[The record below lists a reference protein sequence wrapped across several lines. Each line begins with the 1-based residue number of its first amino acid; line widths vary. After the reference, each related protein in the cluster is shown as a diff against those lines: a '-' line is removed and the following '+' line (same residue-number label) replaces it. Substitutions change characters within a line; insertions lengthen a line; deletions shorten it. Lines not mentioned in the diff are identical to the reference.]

1 MKIVFITNLV
11 NHHQIP
17 LADELYRMLGDDY
30 TYIACEPLPDWL
42 IKGGYDPSL
51 DRPYV
56 IRAYKSEEEMSK
68 ACRLAYESDV
78 VIIGSAPDSFIVNRL
93 KDNKLTFR
101 YTERYFK
108 NRPWYF
114 PDPRVFI
121 NFYKNHFRYRNKNF
135 YMLAAS
141 AYTANDVYHMHC
153 YKDKVYKWG
162 YFTRVDNFAL
172 EASQKLDASSA
183 ESAPHLMWCA
193 RFLRWK
199 HPELPVLL
207 AARLKSKGYKFALDM
222 YGSGEELENTKQL
235 ALNLDV
241 GDVVSFYGN
250 LPNDQILKKMRK
262 SEIFLFTSDKGEG
275 WGAVLN
281 ESMSNGCAVVASSMI
296 GSAPFL
302 INDGI
307 NGLLF
312 KSENLDSLEEK
323 VSYLLD
329 HPKER
334 IEMAKNAVMTM
345 RNEWSPKIAAQRF
358 MYLVEQLLHGSD
370 SEFKEGPCSKAY
382 PYKSKL

>member
-1 MKIVFITNLV
+1 MKIAFITNLV

-51 DRPYV
+51 DRPYI
-56 IRAYKSEEEMSK
+56 IRTYKSEEEMSK
-68 ACRLAYESDV
+68 ARRLAYESDV

-101 YTERYFK
+101 YAERYFK

-193 RFLRWK
+193 RFLRLK

-207 AARLKSKGYKFALDM
+207 AARLKSKGYQFTLDM
-222 YGSGEELENTKQL
+222 YGSGEEFEKIKELATQL
-235 ALNLDV
+235 QV
-241 GDVVSFYGN
+241 SDVVTFCGN
-250 LPNDQILKKMRK
+250 QPNEQILQQMRTHD
-262 SEIFLFTSDKGEG
+262 IFLFTSDRNEG

-281 ESMSNGCAVVASSMI
+281 ESMSNGCAVVASNRI
-296 GSAPFL
+296 GAAPFL
-302 INDGI
+302 INDGV

-329 HPKER
+329 HPQER

>member
-1 MKIVFITNLV
+1 MKIAFITNLV

-222 YGSGEELENTKQL
+222 YGSGEELENTKRL
-235 ALNLDV
+235 AFNLDV

-358 MYLVEQLLHGSD
+358 IYLVEQLLHGSD
-370 SEFKEGPCSKAY
+370 SELKEGPCSKAY

>member
-17 LADELYRMLGDDY
+17 LADELYRMLGADY
-30 TYIACEPLPDWL
+30 AYIACEPLPDWL

-51 DRPYV
+51 DRPYI

-78 VIIGSAPDSFIVNRL
+78 VIIGSALDSFIEKRL
-93 KDNKLTFR
+93 KENKLTFR
-101 YTERYFK
+101 YAERYFK

-121 NFYKNHFRYRNKNF
+121 NFYKNHFRYRNKKL

-141 AYTANDVYHMHC
+141 AYTANDVYCMHC

-172 EASQKLDASSA
+172 EACEKLDASSA

-199 HPELPVLL
+199 HPELPVQL
-207 AARLKSKGYKFALDM
+207 AARLKSKGYKFVLDM
-222 YGSGEELENTKQL
+222 YGTGEELENTKRLVSQL
-235 ALNLDV
+235 GV
-241 GDVVSFYGN
+241 EDVVSFYGN
-250 LPNDQILKKMRK
+250 MPNEQILQKMRK
-262 SEIFLFTSDKGEG
+262 SEIFIFTSDKNEG

-281 ESMSNGCAVVASSMI
+281 ESMSNGCAVVASNRI
-296 GSAPFL
+296 GAAPFL

-323 VSYLLD
+323 VCYLLD
-329 HPKER
+329 RPQER
-334 IEMAKNAVMTM
+334 IEMATNAIMTM
-345 RNEWSPKIAAQRF
+345 RNEWSPQNAAQHF
-358 MYLVEQLLHGSD
+358 LYLAEQLLHGSD

>member
-329 HPKER
+329 YPKER

>member
-68 ACRLAYESDV
+68 ACRLASESDV

-329 HPKER
+329 YPKER

>member
-1 MKIVFITNLV
+1 MKIAFITNLV

-51 DRPYV
+51 DRPYI
-56 IRAYKSEEEMSK
+56 IRTYKSEEEMSK
-68 ACRLAYESDV
+68 ARRLAYESDV

-101 YTERYFK
+101 YAERYFK

-121 NFYKNHFRYRNKNF
+121 NFYKNHFRYRNKNL

-141 AYTANDVYHMHC
+141 AYTANDVYRMHC

-193 RFLRWK
+193 RFLRLK

-207 AARLKSKGYKFALDM
+207 AARLKSKGYQFTIDM
-222 YGSGEELENTKQL
+222 YGSGEEFEKIKELATQL
-235 ALNLDV
+235 QV
-241 GDVVSFYGN
+241 SDVVTFCGN
-250 LPNDQILKKMRK
+250 QPNEQILQQMRTHD
-262 SEIFLFTSDKGEG
+262 IFLFTSDRNEG

-281 ESMSNGCAVVASSMI
+281 ESMSNGCAVVASNRI
-296 GSAPFL
+296 GAAPFL
-302 INDGI
+302 INDGV

-312 KSENLDSLEEK
+312 KSEDLDSLEEK

-329 HPKER
+329 HPQER
-334 IEMAKNAVMTM
+334 IEMATNAIMTM
-345 RNEWSPKIAAQRF
+345 RNEWSPKKAAQRF
-358 MYLVEQLLHGSD
+358 MYLAEQLLHGSD

>member
-1 MKIVFITNLV
+1 MKITFITNLV
-11 NHHQIP
+11 HHHQIP
-17 LADELYRMLGDDY
+17 LADELYRALGADY
-30 TYIACEPLPDWL
+30 SYVACEPLPDWL
-42 IKGGYDPSL
+42 IKGGYDPTL
-51 DRPYV
+51 DRPYI

-68 ACRLAYESDV
+68 ARRLAYESDV
-78 VIIGSAPDSFIVNRL
+78 VIIGSAPESFIEKRL
-93 KDNKLTFR
+93 EENKLTFR
-101 YTERYFK
+101 YAERYFK

-121 NFYKNHFRYRNKNF
+121 NFYKNHFRYRNKNL

-162 YFTRVDNFAL
+162 YFTQVENFAI
-172 EASQKLDASSA
+172 EECEKLGTSSA
-183 ESAPHLMWCA
+183 ESTSHIMWCA

-207 AARLKSKGYKFALDM
+207 AARLKSKGYKFSLDM
-222 YGSGEELENTKQL
+222 YGSGEEFENTKQL
-235 ALNLDV
+235 ALKLDV
-241 GDVVSFYGN
+241 GDVVSFCGN
-250 LPNDQILKKMRK
+250 LPNDQILKKMRE
-262 SEIFLFTSDKGEG
+262 SDIFLFTSDKGEG

-281 ESMSNGCAVVASSMI
+281 ESMSNGCAVVASNRI
-296 GSAPFL
+296 GAAPFL
-302 INDGI
+302 INDGV

-329 HPKER
+329 HPQER
-334 IEMAKNAVMTM
+334 IKIAKNAIMTM
-345 RNEWSPKIAAQRF
+345 RNQWSPKIAAQRF
-358 MYLVEQLLHGSD
+358 MYLAEHLLNGTD
-370 SEFKEGPCSKAY
+370 SEYNEGPCSKAY

>member
-1 MKIVFITNLV
+1 MKIAFITNLV

-17 LADELYRMLGDDY
+17 LADELYRMLGADY
-30 TYIACEPLPDWL
+30 AYIACEPLPDWL

-51 DRPYV
+51 DRPYI
-56 IRAYKSEEEMSK
+56 IRAYQSEEEMSQ

-78 VIIGSAPDSFIVNRL
+78 VIIGSAPDSFIEKRL
-93 KDNKLTFR
+93 QENKLTFR
-101 YTERYFK
+101 YSERYFK

-121 NFYKNHFRYRNKNF
+121 NFYKNHFRYRNKNL

-172 EASQKLDASSA
+172 EASQELDASSA

-193 RFLRWK
+193 RFLRLK

-207 AARLKSKGYKFALDM
+207 AARLKSKGYQFTLDM
-222 YGSGEELENTKQL
+222 YGSGEEFEKIKELATQL
-235 ALNLDV
+235 QV
-241 GDVVSFYGN
+241 SDVVTFCGN
-250 LPNDQILKKMRK
+250 QPNEQILQQMRTHD
-262 SEIFLFTSDKGEG
+262 IFLFTSDRNEG

-281 ESMSNGCAVVASSMI
+281 ESMSNGCAVVASSII

-302 INDGI
+302 IKDGI

-312 KSENLDSLEEK
+312 QSENLDSLVEK

-334 IEMAKNAVMTM
+334 IEMAKNAVFTM
-345 RNEWSPKIAAQRF
+345 RNEWSPKIAAQRI
-358 MYLVEQLLHGSD
+358 LNLSECLLRGFD
-370 SEFKEGPCSKAY
+370 PEFKEGPCSKAY

>member
-1 MKIVFITNLV
+1 MKIAFITNLV

-30 TYIACEPLPDWL
+30 IYIACEPLPDWL
-42 IKGGYDPSL
+42 IKGGYDSSL
-51 DRPYV
+51 DRPYI

-68 ACRLAYESDV
+68 ACMLAYESDV
-78 VIIGSAPDSFIVNRL
+78 VIIGSAPDSFIEKRL
-93 KDNKLTFR
+93 EENKLTFR
-101 YTERYFK
+101 YSERYFK

-121 NFYKNHFRYRNKNF
+121 NFYKNHFRSRNKNL
-135 YMLAAS
+135 YLLAAS
-141 AYTANDVYHMHC
+141 AYTANDVYRMHC

-172 EASQKLDASSA
+172 EACEKLDASSA

-199 HPELPVLL
+199 HPEIPVLL
-207 AARLKSKGYKFALDM
+207 ASRLKSKGYKFVLDM
-222 YGSGEELENTKQL
+222 YGTGEEFENTKQH
-235 ALNLDV
+235 ALKLDV
-241 GDVVSFYGN
+241 GDVVSFCGN
-250 LPNDQILKKMRK
+250 LPNDQILKKMRE
-262 SEIFLFTSDKGEG
+262 SEIFLVTSDKGEG

-281 ESMSNGCAVVASSMI
+281 ESMSNGCAVVASNMI
-296 GSAPFL
+296 GAAPFL

-323 VSYLLD
+323 VSYLLN

-358 MYLVEQLLHGSD
+358 LNLAECLLHGSD